1 MRYFND
7 IIDDRKEER
16 KVVGYK
22 ECLPK
27 TMSEA
32 NLKDAPIKL
41 SNYIDKVDEFNNCQ
55 VLALVDRSTAEF
67 STLDIPFEKV
77 RHKLEKLNTF
87 LTLKEIES
95 NAT

>member
-1 MRYFND
+1 MNA
-7 IIDDRKEER
+7 
-16 KVVGYK
+16 
-22 ECLPK
+22 
-27 TMSEA
+27 A
-32 NLKDAPIKL
+32 NLKDALIKL
-41 SNYIDKVDEFNNCQ
+41 SNYVDNVDEFNNCH